1 MNVTLPETKAIKK
14 KQWIIYISII
24 CVCIICVIVAF
35 YVEFYAR
42 IGIASLVGLNSGNT
56 FGQKTEEEEELL
68 KSEFNQVFT
77 NSIENDN
84 GENDS
89 KKAEAEQS
97 LVYTSYEK
105 KESKV
110 NSYDIEVY
118 IPHINVQG
126 DIVDGYNKKID
137 EIFLTTVENILAT
150 ENRNIICTI
159 DYAAYVH
166 DGILSLMIRSNLK
179 EGANAQKVIIQT
191 YNYDLRNNKEITLE
205 EVLRV
210 KQLNV
215 EEVQTKVNDE
225 IANEQKKAEDL
236 KSLGYNIYSRD
247 TSSDIYSIENST
259 EFYLTDNVLYIV
271 YAYGNQTSTSEM
283 DIIIL

>member
-24 CVCIICVIVAF
+24 CVCVICIIVAF

-42 IGIASLVGLNSGNT
+42 IGIANLVGLNSGNT
-56 FGQKTEEEEELL
+56 FGQKTEEEESVL
-68 KSEFNQVFT
+68 KSEFNQIFT
-77 NSIENDN
+77 NGIENDN

-89 KKAEAEQS
+89 KKIETEQK

-126 DIVDGYNKKID
+126 DIVKEYNDKID
-137 EIFLTTVENILAT
+137 KIFLATIENILKT

-159 DYAAYVH
+159 DYTAYVE
-166 DGILSLMIRSNLK
+166 DGILSLIIRSNLK
-179 EGANAQKVIIQT
+179 EGSNAQKVIIQT
-191 YNYDLRNNKEITLE
+191 YNYDLRNNKEINLE
-205 EVLRV
+205 EVLNV
-210 KQLNV
+210 KKLDIQT
-215 EEVQTKVNDE
+215 VQNKINEE
-225 IANEQKKAEDL
+225 IANEQKKSEDL

-247 TSSDIYSIENST
+247 TSSDIYSIEKST
-259 EFYLTDNVLYIV
+259 EFYLTNNVLYII

-283 DIIIL
+283 DIIVL